1 MASRRRT
8 QVYTVVVVGDAAQA
22 VRRFQVSRSSL
33 ARAAWAGAG
42 LVLLLVLAAGH
53 QLWLLRSASQGGALR
68 DENRHL
74 RAQLTLVQDRLAHIS
89 ATLQRVEQLDLTLR
103 SSAVQLQ
110 DPDRGVAPPVQ
121 RPAGETGATGAA
133 GKGEERA
140 PAAPGNASAPRAGG
154 GGEADVTPA
163 GALPTGLAAGLAAL
177 SEEASLQ
184 ERRLHE
190 VQSYFDDQRALLAS
204 TPSVWPA
211 RGWVTSDFGTRMD
224 PYTARRKMHEG
235 LDIATPKGQPVYS
248 PSDGTVSFAG
258 VESGYGKVLVIDH
271 GNGMKTRYGHVSE
284 IFVRTGDRVRKGDKV
299 AAVGST
305 GRSTGPH
312 LHYEVRVNGTPEN
325 PRMFILE

>member
-1 MASRRRT
+1 MAARRT
-8 QVYTVVVVGDAAQA
+8 EVYTVVVVGDAAQA
-22 VRRFQVSRSSL
+22 VRRFQVTRTSL
-33 ARAAWAGAG
+33 VRAAWAGAG
-42 LVLLLVLAAGH
+42 LALLLLLAVGH
-53 QLWLLRSASQGGALR
+53 QIWLVRSASKGGALR

-74 RAQLTLVQDRLAHIS
+74 RAQLALVQERLAHIS
-89 ATLQRVEQLDLTLR
+89 ATLQRVEQLDVRLR

-110 DPDRGVAPPVQ
+110 DPDRSA
-121 RPAGETGATGAA
+121 
-133 GKGEERA
+133 A
-140 PAAPGNASAPRAGG
+140 PAEGRAGGTSSSGTGGAGGTGGSAPSGSASAPRPGSAG
-154 GGEADVTPA
+154 ADSDAPPA
-163 GALPTGLAAGLAAL
+163 GAIPTGLAEGLAAL
-177 SEEASLQ
+177 AEEASLQ
-184 ERRLHE
+184 EKRLHE

-235 LDIATPKGQPVYS
+235 LDIATPQGQPVYS

-258 VESGYGKVLVIDH
+258 IEGGYGRVLVIDH

-284 IFVRTGDRVRKGDKV
+284 IFVHAGDRVRKGDKV

>member
-1 MASRRRT
+1 MTGQRESGKRKAAQRT

-22 VRRFQVSRSSL
+22 VRRFQVSRAWL
-33 ARAAWAGAG
+33 TRAAAIGGG
-42 LVLLLVLAAGH
+42 LTLLLLVAIGH
-53 QLWLLRSASQGGALR
+53 QLWLLRASSQRSALR
-68 DENRHL
+68 EENRHL
-74 RAQLTLVQDRLAHIS
+74 RAQLALVQEKLAHIS
-89 ATLQRVEQLDLTLR
+89 ATLERVEQLDGKLR

-110 DPDRGVAPPVQ
+110 DPDHNPAVTPRGGGTAPPDPSGDAEAASTPSS
-121 RPAGETGATGAA
+121 PAGSGATGL
-133 GKGEERA
+133 
-140 PAAPGNASAPRAGG
+140 AGG
-154 GGEADVTPA
+154 L
-163 GALPTGLAAGLAAL
+163 GALAG
-177 SEEASLQ
+177 EASLQ
-184 ERRLHE
+184 EQRLRE

-235 LDIATPKGQPVYS
+235 LDIATPQGQPVYS

-258 VESGYGKVLVIDH
+258 TEGGYGKVLVIDH
-271 GNGMKTRYGHVSE
+271 GNGLKTRYGHVSE
-284 IFVRTGDRVRKGDKV
+284 FFVRAGDRVRKGDKV